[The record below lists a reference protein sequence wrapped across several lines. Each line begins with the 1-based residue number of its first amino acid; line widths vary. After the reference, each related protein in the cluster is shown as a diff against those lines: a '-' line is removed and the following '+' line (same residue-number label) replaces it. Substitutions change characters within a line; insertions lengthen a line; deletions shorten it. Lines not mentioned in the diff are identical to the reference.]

1 MMSLETAAEGVEE
14 KKQSPK
20 CGRLVFRG
28 VELAYLNIDGEFLL
42 PLAELLA
49 LILPS
54 TPRTTLFTRMEKMKV
69 RRHFCDPE
77 EIKLLKTVNGIH
89 GSSANC
95 TLLSKTEVEKYC
107 SIYIDKPSEL
117 NLTRAG
123 DVYPEPLGRE
133 SDRRENGR
141 KDRECTET
149 THQNNKAIRN
159 KSAVLDKHKK
169 LTPLKRNLTLTKF
182 AKGKK
187 LKLRSEADCQV
198 NKKLTDNTT
207 CAAID
212 GGLTSGNVNEC
223 GEGFLVVPP
232 CSLRKVQNCTQTQ
245 GFDKLTVSKKRI
257 NKRDSVD
264 GNKTMRKWTSGK
276 KRPANDLDKREV
288 FGSPLK
294 IPKRRELNGHV
305 ETDKVVNGTG
315 QFRFHRC
322 SSKKQDVD
330 SLISD
335 SSSNDSGFASTSLSN
350 ASTPTKTD
358 FSAGELTRLWRKDAD
373 TKKLSSPLKITTPKK
388 NRSSEEDYGKSL
400 TLSPPALLLKRFED
414 SWLVEQKSPVS
425 AKFAGTKVL
434 PIDKTKPKTKKKASL
449 TPLFEEVC
457 RPVKPLSDKKQVKKK
472 KKSLRKPPSLIEEIG
487 SRETLI
493 TNDLIV
499 EERHDVKGFD
509 KKPKRKDKLLTLK
522 SRKGQTLF
530 NGQVFRSNKNADV
543 SAKKEK
549 NPEYFHRKMA
559 SPVIKVDGYLPT
571 HEELLKKDKVL
582 ERLVGNALAKFFA
595 PESTEPAPLPDK
607 VDKPKA
613 KKTKIAGIAKPV
625 LKTNSHFKLSNL
637 FPVTSPL
644 TLQDGGLSPL
654 FTMSCP
660 KGSKPDSNHALW
672 KWNLGGPVVRDS
684 PDFLKPKILNKKP
697 VSTLKL
703 SVNKVPKLK
712 RKRMKPLANK
722 NPPSLWRASVDN
734 DTTSVSFPTDSA
746 KESVSNTT
754 ETEIVHCQVKS
765 DAVSCSAAVKVS

>member
-1 MMSLETAAEGVEE
+1 MSEETAAEGEEE
-14 KKQSPK
+14 KKHSPK

-107 SIYIDKPSEL
+107 SIYIDKRNEL
-117 NLTRAG
+117 NLTRQG
-123 DVYPEPLGRE
+123 DATAEPFASE
-133 SDRRENGR
+133 SDRRENGC
-141 KDRECTET
+141 KDKENSET
-149 THQNNKAIRN
+149 TYQNNKAIPN
-159 KSAVLDKHKK
+159 KLAVLDKHKK
-169 LTPLKRNLTLTKF
+169 LTPLRRNLKLTKF
-182 AKGKK
+182 VRGKK

-198 NKKLTDNTT
+198 NKTLTDNTT

-212 GGLTSGNVNEC
+212 GDLTSGNVNEC

-232 CSLRKVQNCTQTQ
+232 CSSHKGQNCTQTQ
-245 GFDKLTVSKKRI
+245 ALEKLTMSKKRS
-257 NKRDSVD
+257 NKRDRVV
-264 GNKTMRKWTSGK
+264 GNRTICKGTLGK
-276 KRPANDLDKREV
+276 KRSANDLDKREA
-288 FGSPLK
+288 FGSPSK
-294 IPKRRELNGHV
+294 IPKRSELNGHV
-305 ETDKVVNGTG
+305 ETSKIVNGTA

-358 FSAGELTRLWRKDAD
+358 FSAVELTRLLRKDE
-373 TKKLSSPLKITTPKK
+373 KVKVTTPKK
-388 NRSSEEDYGKSL
+388 NKTSEEDYGKSL
-400 TLSPPALLLKRFED
+400 TLSPPALLLKRYED
-414 SWLVEQKSPVS
+414 SWLVEEKSPVS

-434 PIDKTKPKTKKKASL
+434 PEDEAKPRKAKKKASL

-457 RPVKPLSDKKQVKKK
+457 RPVKPLSDQKEVKKK
-472 KKSLRKPPSLIEEIG
+472 KKNFRKPPSLKEEIG
-487 SRETLI
+487 SREPLI

-499 EERHDVKGFD
+499 KERHDVKGFK
-509 KKPKRKDKLLTLK
+509 KKPKRKDKLLKLK
-522 SRKGQTLF
+522 SLKGQTLL
-530 NGQVFRSNKNADV
+530 NGQVFRSNQNADV
-543 SAKKEK
+543 SAKNGK
-549 NPEYFHRKMA
+549 NPGNFHGEMA
-559 SPVIKVDGYLPT
+559 SPVFKSGGYVQT
-571 HEELLKKDKVL
+571 QEELMKKDEVL
-582 ERLVGNALAKFFA
+582 ERLVGDALAKYFA
-595 PESTEPAPLPDK
+595 PTLSEAAPLPDK

-613 KKTKIAGIAKPV
+613 KKTKIAGVAKPI
-625 LKTNSHFKLSNL
+625 LKTNSYFKLSNL

-644 TLQDGGLSPL
+644 TLQDGALSPL

-684 PDFLKPKILNKKP
+684 PDLLKPKILNKKP
-697 VSTLKL
+697 ISTLKL
-703 SVNKVPKLK
+703 SVKKVQKLK
-712 RKRMKPLANK
+712 RKRMKPLASK
-722 NPPSLWRASVDN
+722 NPPSLWRASVCN
-734 DTTSVSFPTDSA
+734 DISSVSFPADSA
-746 KESVSNTT
+746 KESVPNAT
-754 ETEIVHCQVKS
+754 ETEILHWQVKS
-765 DAVSCSAAVKVS
+765 DAVSCSAGVKVS